1 MIAEA
6 TPDFP
11 AYQWLGKLAA
21 SVTDGISVWL
31 PLGAG
36 NGAEDIAHRLGERCP
51 NAQVVEIDLT
61 NFDQREFVLD
71 YLQKLVDGEIRSMR
85 SERTMA
91 AALAGDRD
99 VLTLVIVGAGGY
111 VREHGKEEFGK
122 RFREFEKLR
131 GLVSKPV
138 VVLVLVSPVPL
149 GHLLPFNPL
158 SGSRTSLQSIIVEPE
173 VERDILESWA
183 RVRMQDWPK
192 EAADGVLRESH
203 GQHAAMVAGLR
214 NGPAAGVEAVIAQH
228 RNSADVTLFK
238 FLGSCCGYAIR
249 GKLVDD
255 EEGCAR
261 VLHEANL
268 TKAVDGAIV
277 PVIPHWAEV
286 WAGKRVGHDR

>member
-21 SVTDGISVWL
+21 AVTDGVSAWL

-36 NGAEDIAHRLGERCP
+36 NGAEDVARRLGERCP
-51 NAQVVEIDLT
+51 NAHVVEIDLT
-61 NFDQREFVLD
+61 NFDERESALD
-71 YLQKLVDGEIRSMR
+71 YLQKLFDGNIRGMGN
-85 SERTMA
+85 ERTTA

-99 VLTLVIVGAGGY
+99 VMALVIVGAGGY
-111 VREHGKEEFGK
+111 VREFGKEEFGK

-131 GLVSKPV
+131 GLVSKPT
-138 VVLVLVSPVPL
+138 VVLALVSPVPL
-149 GHLLPFNPL
+149 GHLLPFNSL

-173 VERDILESWA
+173 VERDVLASWA

-192 EAADGVLRESH
+192 EAADEVLRESH

-214 NGPAAGVEAVIAQH
+214 NGPTAGVEAVIAQH

-238 FLGSCCGYAIR
+238 FLGSCCGDTIR
-249 GKLVDD
+249 GNLADG

-268 TKAVDGAIV
+268 TMSVNGVIV
-277 PVIPHWAEV
+277 PAIPHWAEV
-286 WAGKRVGHDR
+286 WAGKRASRDR